1 MKGFMGK
8 LLEKKKKLKEGEMI
22 QLCFYEKKILWEEKL
37 SNPLFMG
44 V

>member
-1 MKGFMGK
+1 MNKI
-8 LLEKKKKLKEGEMI
+8 LDKKNNLKEGEI
-22 QLCFYEKKILWEEKL
+22 IPLHYYEKKILWEEKL